1 MLKKD
6 EWKSDVVPEIMD
18 GKNNADF
25 FDPDIERRL
34 EALEQEEAQQVQ
46 AWEAAQAAVQVDAVG
61 EVDWDLLG
69 KIRKQRGVVV
79 AKRRAKK
86 DTGNSFGAVM
96 ARKFRR
102 RKPEDIKGHLEALG
116 VNVERVSEYVFV
128 RREAEMCLGG
138 GW

>member
-1 MLKKD
+1 M
-6 EWKSDVVPEIMD
+6 
-18 GKNNADF
+18 
-25 FDPDIERRL
+25 
-34 EALEQEEAQQVQ
+34 Q
-46 AWEAAQAAVQVDAVG
+46 AWEAAQAAVQVDEVD

-69 KIRKQRGVVV
+69 KIRKQCGVVV

-128 RREAEMCLGG
+128 RRAAEMCFGGAGVVVGEGRCCCCSCWCCWCGG
-138 GW
+138 GCGGC